1 MNTIGYAIYG
11 RPTGFEV
18 ISNGA
23 IKDLGIE
30 DMFYIQGPFQGQI
43 LQPGESFYLLE
54 RIQNMQGNFWLFAHI
69 AFARS
74 YSDNRDGGFMGSAIV
89 FTGIPSASFL
99 TQAIHTLDSY
109 IEREIEP
116 ATFKFRSPSKN
127 TWQTQILPTPDEG
140 HLLRKENPF
149 LTAINTAM
157 PQAVMFVESEIGHR
171 IGALIQSLILNS
183 QFNGIGRI
191 VFSAHPSHI
200 PNGLPNIQASD
211 IFDFSYQNGIILKAG
226 DEYQKQTKEL
236 VETIQQKKS
245 ELEKVTKDIQVC
257 EQRIEELR
265 LHLAGK
271 QSELSSAEQNY
282 QAIQQASNASFEQLK
297 TLHEVNFK
305 TYIQGEK
312 SKIENQYRYQ
322 LDEANRNVTQQEQQV
337 RKLHQTGNILK
348 TGIVFLFLIT
358 SILGYQYFFLGQG
371 QVKSDLVKDNSN
383 ESTKLPTEPDAQKA
397 EKMNSTAWMNHRQE
411 VRYFLTDLMQED
423 VNLNSEKLQQLL
435 IRHWHP
441 LELFESDSTL
451 VNGCRN
457 LYLLEANLKR
467 IHRSPGTFNLCS
479 QKGGGFQEMPGL
491 DSALIAQIQVHS
503 NVFFLDSLKEKNIE
517 EKKEKL
523 EGRTLSELYD
533 DYIQNPSNL
542 YKKSGINVKALKKE
556 GLLMHFQWMVM
567 KYNPTNF
574 HTGKKA
580 GKNLEIT
587 LPYLKK

>member
-1 MNTIGYAIYG
+1 MNNIGYAIYG

-30 DMFYIQGPFQGQI
+30 DMLYIQGPFQGQI

-54 RIQNMQGNFWLFAHI
+54 RIQNMQGKFWLFAHI

-74 YSDNRDGGFMGSAIV
+74 YSDNRDGGFMGSAIA

-116 ATFKFRSPSKN
+116 TTFKFKSPSKN

-211 IFDFSYQNGIILKAG
+211 IFDYSYQNGIILKAG

-245 ELEKVTKDIQVC
+245 ELEKAIKDIQLI

-265 LHLAGK
+265 QHLAGK
-271 QSELSSAEQNY
+271 QSELSSVEQNY

-297 TLHEVNFK
+297 TLHEVPFK

-322 LDEANRNVTQQEQQV
+322 LDEANQNVTHREQQV
-337 RKLHQTGNILK
+337 RKLHRTGNILK
-348 TGIVFLFLIT
+348 IAIAFLFLIT
-358 SILGYQYFFLGQG
+358 LVLSYPHIFSGQDP
-371 QVKSDLVKDNSN
+371 VKSDLVKVNTN
-383 ESTKLPTEPDAQKA
+383 ESATLPTELDAQKV
-397 EKMNSTAWMNHRQE
+397 EIMNHVAWISHRQE
-411 VRYFLTDLMQED
+411 VRDFLTALMQEE

-435 IRHWHP
+435 IRNWHP
-441 LELFESDSTL
+441 LELFESDSTMM
-451 VNGCRN
+451 NGFRN
-457 LYLLEANLKR
+457 MYLLEANLKR

-503 NVFFLDSLKEKNIE
+503 NVFFLDNLKEKNIE

-533 DYIQNPSNL
+533 DYTQNPGNI
-542 YKKSGINVKALKKE
+542 YKKSGINVEALKEE
-556 GLLMHFQWMVM
+556 GLLMHFQYMVM

-574 HTGKKA
+574 RVGEKA
-580 GKNLEIT
+580 DKNLEMT
-587 LPYLKK
+587 LPFLKK

>member
-11 RPTGFEV
+11 RPTGFEI

-30 DMFYIQGPFQGQI
+30 DMLYIQGPFQGQI

-54 RIQNMQGNFWLFAHI
+54 RIHNIQGNFWLFAHI

-74 YSDNRDGGFMGSAIV
+74 YSDNRDGGFMGSAIA

-116 ATFKFRSPSKN
+116 STFKFKAPSKN

-149 LTAINTAM
+149 LTAINTAL

-171 IGALIQSLILNS
+171 IGALIQSLVLNS

-191 VFSAHPSHI
+191 VFSAHASHI

-211 IFDFSYQNGIILKAG
+211 VFDFSYQNGIILKAG
-226 DEYQKQTKEL
+226 DDYQKQTKEL

-245 ELEKVTKDIQVC
+245 ELEKTIKDIQVS

-265 LHLAGK
+265 QHLAGK
-271 QSELSSAEQNY
+271 QSELSGVEQNY
-282 QAIQQASNASFEQLK
+282 QAIKQANNASFEQLK

-312 SKIENQYRYQ
+312 SKIENQYKYQ
-322 LDEANRNVTQQEQQV
+322 LDEANRNVTHREQQV

-348 TGIVFLFLIT
+348 TAIVFLFLIT
-358 SILGYQYFFLGQG
+358 SGLSYQHFFTGKDP
-371 QVKSDLVKDNSN
+371 VESDLVKDNTNDSA
-383 ESTKLPTEPDAQKA
+383 TLPTELDAQ
-397 EKMNSTAWMNHRQE
+397 TAKNMDRAAWINHRQK
-411 VRYFLTDLMQED
+411 VRSYLTDLMQEE

-435 IRHWHP
+435 IRNWHP

-451 VNGCRN
+451 INGCRN

-479 QKGGGFQEMPGL
+479 QKGGEFQEIPGL
-491 DSALIAQIQVHS
+491 DSALITQIQVHS
-503 NVFFLDSLKEKNIE
+503 NVFFLDSLKERNIE

-523 EGRTLSELYD
+523 EGRTLSKLYD
-533 DYIQNPSNL
+533 DYTQNPRNL
-542 YKKSGINVKALKKE
+542 YKKCGIDVKALKEE
-556 GLLMHFQWMVM
+556 GLLMHFQWMLM

-574 HTGKKA
+574 RAGKKA
-580 GKNLEIT
+580 GKNLEMT